1 MHSRLA
7 GTTVK
12 AESHNAVE
20 LLISLYMQ
28 PVGWGGETANTPAL
42 SQNLFRGNACV
53 SGKACQGNIDSFRQ
67 LTNKKTNVAFVEE
80 SELFCG
86 SFNQGCFAMFLMII
100 SEGPEWVHCKKKNI
114 CIFFINVLVL

>member
-1 MHSRLA
+1 VESRLA

-12 AESHNAVE
+12 AESHNADE

-28 PVGWGGETANTPAL
+28 PVGCVRIKQHTPAL
-42 SQNLFRGNACV
+42 SQNLCRGNACV

-80 SELFCG
+80 SEQQLQMG
-86 SFNQGCFAMFLMII
+86 LKQGC
-100 SEGPEWVHCKKKNI
+100 SV
-114 CIFFINVLVL
+114 VLLIKDVFNDRFRRS

>member
-1 MHSRLA
+1 MQSRLP

-20 LLISLYMQ
+20 LLISLYVQ
-28 PVGWGGETANTPAL
+28 PVGWEGPCVRIKQHTPAL
-42 SQNLFRGNACV
+42 SQNLCRGNACV

-80 SELFCG
+80 SEQQLQMG
-86 SFNQGCFAMFLMII
+86 LKMAVL
-100 SEGPEWVHCKKKNI
+100 W
-114 CIFFINVLVL
+114 FF